1 MAAIA
6 FFIICLTFSTATAQ
20 SEKVSL
26 KMVPEPNQT
35 VRMKMVQEM
44 EMEMKFDG
52 DASTTA
58 VPAGPMKMLAKTVFA
73 MTQRVAAP
81 DKQGNILSEV
91 VYDEVSSEITMN
103 GQPLPVG
110 DEDGKFKGKKILATY
125 NKEGGLVD
133 IKIPPDIGL
142 PEEALKQ
149 MMKSIY
155 GNLPQTSIGLGE
167 TATSPLDFIVPIPVP
182 GAPPLK
188 MDGLMKFKLVAIDK
202 DAAGRIAKFDQSVD
216 GKMISDLEI
225 PTPDGNVKMSVDF
238 KMNGEGDIAVNLEKG
253 FVKSGD
259 SKSSFGGRIK
269 MTSESSEA
277 KLPAINLQG
286 TITVKLTGTN

>member
-1 MAAIA
+1 
-6 FFIICLTFSTATAQ
+6 
-20 SEKVSL
+20 
-26 KMVPEPNQT
+26 
-35 VRMKMVQEM
+35 
-44 EMEMKFDG
+44 
-52 DASTTA
+52 
-58 VPAGPMKMLAKTVFA
+58 
-73 MTQRVAAP
+73 
-81 DKQGNILSEV
+81 
-91 VYDEVSSEITMN
+91 
-103 GQPLPVG
+103 
-110 DEDGKFKGKKILATY
+110 
-125 NKEGGLVD
+125 
-133 IKIPPDIGL
+133 
-142 PEEALKQ
+142 
-149 MMKSIY
+149 
-155 GNLPQTSIGLGE
+155 
-167 TATSPLDFIVPIPVP
+167 VPIPVP